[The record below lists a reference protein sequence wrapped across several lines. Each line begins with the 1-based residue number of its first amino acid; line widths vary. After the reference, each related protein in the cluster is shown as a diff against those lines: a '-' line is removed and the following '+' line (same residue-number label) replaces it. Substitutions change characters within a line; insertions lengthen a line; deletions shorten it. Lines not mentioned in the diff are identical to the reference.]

1 MKEIENFE
9 KILLQT
15 YPELENLVDRNYL
28 ILSDYIDDKNIGYQ
42 YSIGFPS
49 EHRDK
54 IHSLSKF
61 CGVEF
66 VYEYGTWYDKTIFET
81 GEIFY

>member
-1 MKEIENFE
+1 MEQIKNFE
-9 KILLQT
+9 KILFTT
-15 YPELENLVDRNYL
+15 YPELENLVDRDF
-28 ILSDYIDDKNIGYQ
+28 LSLCDYTNDEIIGYQ
-42 YSIGFPS
+42 YTIGFPS

-54 IHSLSKF
+54 IYSLSKF

-66 VYEYGTWYDKTIFET
+66 VHEYGTWSDRIIFET